1 VEVIADLYH
10 LTDNTKTLL
19 MTNGSLADARKAWE
33 DSFTEFSS
41 EMTALRN
48 NPDVKLLDPKLQNDI
63 SLGARSWEAT
73 RKGLEDVPGLLDQI
87 EQQLP
92 PGMPAPTGIVRMIFT
107 ASQTPI
113 SRTPYYFAL
122 QQAEARLT
130 SIDKVTRDFVTN
142 TLGGTSEEMQRQT
155 QAAQT
160 RSVIMALAIGLII
173 LAGATAFVLR
183 FGRSF
188 ARRIGSIHGAMA
200 RVAERDLTGPL
211 SDSSGDELGA
221 LARNLNRVVDGQ
233 ANSIDE
239 SSAAIEQMNA
249 SINSIARLAGER
261 RRRSEELSAMVHEG
275 SEKITSAYDTVSSIS
290 HEIND
295 ILDIIEI
302 INGISEQTNLLS
314 MNAAIESAHAGE
326 AGKGFSVVA
335 DEIRKLSESTS
346 EHAAS
351 IGRSLHTITERIR
364 DALDAGES
372 GHRAVDQVAEDMKQF
387 VRAMIEIT
395 SNMEELS
402 RASADIL
409 AATQRITETSKDV
422 QRDAVSMNL
431 DAVDITKAMES
442 SRSVSS
448 GVVNGVSEIEHG
460 AEEIL
465 TSMQHISEVSEESRA
480 RMADLHVLV
489 ELYRTREEKPEEPE
503 EPGSEIAEEAAVT
516 LRVTHE
522 TQS

>member
-1 VEVIADLYH
+1 
-10 LTDNTKTLL
+10 
-19 MTNGSLADARKAWE
+19 M
-33 DSFTEFSS
+33 
-41 EMTALRN
+41 
-48 NPDVKLLDPKLQNDI
+48 
-63 SLGARSWEAT
+63 
-73 RKGLEDVPGLLDQI
+73 
-87 EQQLP
+87 
-92 PGMPAPTGIVRMIFT
+92 
-107 ASQTPI
+107 
-113 SRTPYYFAL
+113 
-122 QQAEARLT
+122 
-130 SIDKVTRDFVTN
+130 
-142 TLGGTSEEMQRQT
+142 
-155 QAAQT
+155 
-160 RSVIMALAIGLII
+160 
-173 LAGATAFVLR
+173 
-183 FGRSF
+183 
-188 ARRIGSIHGAMA
+188 
-200 RVAERDLTGPL
+200 
-211 SDSSGDELGA
+211 
-221 LARNLNRVVDGQ
+221 VDGQ